1 MKKVIYLT
9 LSLSI
14 ILSTF
19 IGCSS
24 DDEDSSV
31 LRQTYIDIS
40 DFKMYKGSPQGGVEI
55 QFNNLKKK
63 ELVSKYLSKVYSPG
77 ENEAITLQFNGDKLT
92 YLISNNYGLGRQIV
106 SNYKI
111 VKDTLYIVTI
121 DAAKNTESLRFIALI
136 DANNNYYR
144 RKGLVSYPNPEY
156 DPSAEEGEALLKFK
170 QDSLNTAVNMNTVL
184 GLAGINDIKDLKSPE
199 DTIIWCNV
207 IYPFN

>member
-14 ILSTF
+14 ILSAF
-19 IGCSS
+19 ISCSS
-24 DDEDSSV
+24 DDEDSNI

-40 DFKMYKGSPQGGVEI
+40 DFKMYKGSPEGGVEV

-63 ELVSKYLSKVYSPG
+63 ELVSKYLSKVYSPE

-92 YLISNNYGLGRQIV
+92 YLISKDYALGQQIV

-111 VKDTLYIVTI
+111 VKDTLYIATV
-121 DAAKNTESLRFIALI
+121 DAKKGTESLRFVALI

-144 RKGLVSYPNPEY
+144 RKGLVGYPNPAY
-156 DPSAEEGEALLKFK
+156 DPSAEEGEAMLKFK
-170 QDSLNTAVNMNTVL
+170 QDPLNTVVNMNTVL
-184 GLAGINDIKDLKSPE
+184 ELSGINDIKDLKNPE